1 MLITAIIGWIT
12 SLFPER
18 TYQDSVDSYVAS
30 KNPTTTAEVE
40 HWIRQYD
47 LNQKGWSL

>member
-1 MLITAIIGWIT
+1 MKLLQWIK
-12 SLFPER
+12 SLFAAPS
-18 TYQDSVDSYVAS
+18 YQGSVEQYVAS

-47 LNQKGWSL
+47 SRKEWAL